1 MSVLSTLNELKN
13 ITDNFHLNS
22 NKDTVFYGIVDFQNP
37 LDISEKNHIEDI
49 FKKFEFIKNEINN
62 KNIIKDKKNVT
73 IIFKDLFDIQ
83 FPFFP
88 QIIQFLIL
96 DYLEYIPNNVIIKDD
111 KILFSIKAENKFF
124 SSSREYYRPIFFILR
139 HIFHNEQNFLSLF
152 DMKQQV
158 QTREDYNIYFTLNNQ
173 LYDVKKFIFTH
184 SKTNFLVNTH
194 MSVDDFIKLPENFL
208 NKFIQTNNQS
218 INLSKGLDSFRELF
232 NQKELKTFKI
242 KNHSQVSEYINK
254 FELVFNYTCSQ
265 SIDPSILHNIM
276 LQCKLHGTTDKVI
289 NSIRTKPKV

>member
-22 NKDTVFYGIVDFQNP
+22 NKDTVIYGIVDFQNP

-49 FKKFEFIKNEINN
+49 FKKFE
-62 KNIIKDKKNVT
+62 
-73 IIFKDLFDIQ
+73 
-83 FPFFP
+83 
-88 QIIQFLIL
+88 
-96 DYLEYIPNNVIIKDD
+96 
-111 KILFSIKAENKFF
+111 
-124 SSSREYYRPIFFILR
+124 
-139 HIFHNEQNFLSLF
+139 
-152 DMKQQV
+152 
-158 QTREDYNIYFTLNNQ
+158 
-173 LYDVKKFIFTH
+173 
-184 SKTNFLVNTH
+184 
-194 MSVDDFIKLPENFL
+194 FIKLPENFL

>member
-1 MSVLSTLNELKN
+1 MN
-13 ITDNFHLNS
+13 ITQEHLTLLQNDFFNANINSSIYYDNSSATAITFF
-22 NKDTVFYGIVDFQNP
+22 DNP
-37 LDISEKNHIEDI
+37 LTA
-49 FKKFEFIKNEINN
+49 NEMDYFNNSIN
-62 KNIIKDKKNVT
+62 
-73 IIFKDLFDIQ
+73 
-83 FPFFP
+83 
-88 QIIQFLIL
+88 
-96 DYLEYIPNNVIIKDD
+96 
-111 KILFSIKAENKFF
+111 S
-124 SSSREYYRPIFFILR
+124 
-139 HIFHNEQNFLSLF
+139 
-152 DMKQQV
+152 
-158 QTREDYNIYFTLNNQ
+158 
-173 LYDVKKFIFTH
+173 
-184 SKTNFLVNTH
+184 
-194 MSVDDFIKLPENFL
+194 L